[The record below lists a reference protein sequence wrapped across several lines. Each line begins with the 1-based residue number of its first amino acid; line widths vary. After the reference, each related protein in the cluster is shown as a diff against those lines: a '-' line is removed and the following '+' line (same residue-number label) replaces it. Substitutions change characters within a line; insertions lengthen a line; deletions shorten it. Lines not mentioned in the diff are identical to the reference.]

1 MPHVSPRPHDF
12 DDPEFARLLDYQ
24 DRMSTLLDS
33 RYRIPFTRVRVGWD
47 AIGGLLP
54 VVGDITTTGFSIYLV
69 YRARSLG
76 ADGPLAWR
84 MALNVLIDA
93 LLGAIPIIGTIF
105 DVFFRANER
114 NLKLLIDRIS
124 LQRGLSSGS

>member
-1 MPHVSPRPHDF
+1 MSTRPIDF
-12 DDPEFARLLDYQ
+12 EDPEYVRLLDYL

-54 VVGDITTTGFSIYLV
+54 VVGDVITTGLSIHLV

-76 ADGPLAWR
+76 ADGPLASR
-84 MALNVLIDA
+84 MVLNVLVDA
-93 LLGAIPIIGTIF
+93 LLGAIPVIGTIF

-114 NLKLLIDRIS
+114 NLKLLIDRIT
-124 LQRGLSSGS
+124 LQRSLSDGS

>member
-1 MPHVSPRPHDF
+1 MSPHPHDF
-12 DDPEFARLLDYQ
+12 ENPEFARLLDYL

-47 AIGGLLP
+47 AIGGMLP
-54 VVGDITTTGFSIYLV
+54 VVGDIITAGCSIHLV

-76 ADGPLAWR
+76 ADGPLAGR
-84 MALNVLIDA
+84 MALNVLVDA
-93 LLGAIPIIGTIF
+93 LFGAIPIIGTIF

-114 NLKLLIDRIS
+114 NLKLLIDRIT
-124 LQRGLSSGS
+124 LLRGPSGGG